1 MSLWFLQKQEIEI
14 IHQMLLL
21 QTTMRLRLWKNWEQ
35 FASPACQQK
44 GN

>member
-1 MSLWFLQKQEIEI
+1 MSLWFYQKQEIKI
-14 IHQMLLL
+14 VHQMLLL

-35 FASPACQQK
+35 FDSPARQQK